1 MGLGSDLYDLIAD
14 CDSLGLILIILGYLL
29 MTFIF
34 SRVLNTNHKSF
45 WWMFLKNIA
54 LLYCGKKGYGQKG
67 ISYYASMLA

>member
-29 MTFIF
+29 ITFIF

-45 WWMFLKNIA
+45 WWMLFLTIPMGA
-54 LLYCGKKGYGQKG
+54 IITILLDIKDSTKK
-67 ISYYASMLA
+67 